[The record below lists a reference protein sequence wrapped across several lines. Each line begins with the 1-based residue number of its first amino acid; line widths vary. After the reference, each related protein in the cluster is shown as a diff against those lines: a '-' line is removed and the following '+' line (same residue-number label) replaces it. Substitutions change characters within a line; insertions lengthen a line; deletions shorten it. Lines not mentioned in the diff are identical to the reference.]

1 VEGAIV
7 TQEVGPVELDA
18 APTAHRSRRA
28 PWVVRRDVYVGG
40 WIVAT
45 LALVGIPLGLVWQAV
60 SPRSAGLVLQAG
72 AIIPDETEAFIGT
85 DGWFALLTAI
95 AGLIAALVVWTRRS
109 WRGPAAVV
117 ALALGGVV
125 GALVTALVGHL
136 TGGGESDGKA
146 SALITLPVSLHATGL
161 LFLESAVAVL
171 VYGLLVAFTTR
182 DDLGRTESAAH
193 PQPTDHPGVGVTGWD
208 ANSRTV
214 SSPPD

>member
-1 VEGAIV
+1 M
-7 TQEVGPVELDA
+7 TQEVGPVELDM
-18 APTAHRSRRA
+18 APTAQRSRRE

-72 AIIPDETEAFIGT
+72 AIVPDETEAFIGT

-95 AGLIAALVVWTRRS
+95 AGLIAALLVWTRRS

-146 SALITLPVSLHATGL
+146 GA
-161 LFLESAVAVL
+161 
-171 VYGLLVAFTTR
+171 LVAFTTR

-208 ANSRTV
+208 ANSRPV